1 MSTLHRV
8 LSALLHRGWDTV
20 GVEITSY
27 SDMDYLDVRHQHLAA
42 TAAQVE
48 SWLAKNCI
56 VVVELRYYEVTNYA
70 PEYARLKLLG
80 SDRREWKMDA
90 PSAAGCGFALNAAL
104 AEIAC
109 DDIDWNKAPA
119 DATHCRPSDKRFFKA
134 GPNAHARIWSVY
146 NIKDAWVAATNVRNS
161 QLGHLPFI
169 PRPTTDITLTERNFE
184 MSDEQAKALALET
197 RPMKVVMCKFGDT
210 DKEYAYWAPAD
221 AKQGDYGVVYA
232 NKNIIQSRDMPFAV
246 VQITQGEVLDTSRA
260 TKALLGT
267 FNEDFA
273 KHVEARIQH
282 MASVRTKLA
291 LKKKAFEEGAFY
303 EMMAKSDPEAAL
315 LLEELKQFQM

>member
-8 LSALLHRGWDTV
+8 LTV
-20 GVEITSY
+20 
-27 SDMDYLDVRHQHLAA
+27 L
-42 TAAQVE
+42 
-48 SWLAKNCI
+48 LAKNWM
-56 VVVELRYYEVTNYA
+56 
-70 PEYARLKLLG
+70 PDRLERSG
-80 SDRREWKMDA
+80 D
-90 PSAAGCGFALNAAL
+90 FALDVKNLQLACIADAAIRTSKTVLHFRRRGGGTYAAL
-104 AEIAC
+104 PMTNGVPLARRATCGHLHNDLEAALQQIAS
-109 DDIDWNKAPA
+109 DASAQKGAPDWSKAPP
-119 DATHCRPSDKRFFKA
+119 DATHYNPGNRYFYKV
-134 GPNAHARIWSVY
+134 GPNAHARMWGMYSG
-146 NIKDAWVAATNVRNS
+146 NPAWIAATHRRNED
-161 QLGHLPFI
+161 LDAAPFI

-303 EMMAKSDPEAAL
+303 EMMAKSDPEAAQ

>member
-1 MSTLHRV
+1 MST
-8 LSALLHRGWDTV
+8 
-20 GVEITSY
+20 
-27 SDMDYLDVRHQHLAA
+27 
-42 TAAQVE
+42 
-48 SWLAKNCI
+48 
-56 VVVELRYYEVTNYA
+56 
-70 PEYARLKLLG
+70 P
-80 SDRREWKMDA
+80 
-90 PSAAGCGFALNAAL
+90 
-104 AEIAC
+104 
-109 DDIDWNKAPA
+109 DWSKAPP
-119 DATHCRPSDKRFFKA
+119 DATHYNPGNHYFYKV
-134 GPNAHARIWSVY
+134 GPNAHARTWGMY
-146 NIKDAWVAATNVRNS
+146 CRNPAWLSATNRRNED
-161 QLGHLPFI
+161 LDAEPFI
-169 PRPTTDITLTERNFE
+169 PRPTTDITPTERNFE
-184 MSDEQAKALALET
+184 MPDEQAKALALET

-303 EMMAKSDPEAAL
+303 EMMAKSDPEAAQ

>member
-1 MSTLHRV
+1 M
-8 LSALLHRGWDTV
+8 LSEFTPAMPDPHPV
-20 GVEITSY
+20 
-27 SDMDYLDVRHQHLAA
+27 
-42 TAAQVE
+42 
-48 SWLAKNCI
+48 
-56 VVVELRYYEVTNYA
+56 
-70 PEYARLKLLG
+70 
-80 SDRREWKMDA
+80 
-90 PSAAGCGFALNAAL
+90 
-104 AEIAC
+104 
-109 DDIDWNKAPA
+109 DWSKAPP
-119 DATHCRPSDKRFFKA
+119 DATHYTPGNNYFFKA
-134 GPNAHARIWSVY
+134 GPNAHARSWNMYSG
-146 NIKDAWVAATNVRNS
+146 NPAWVAATNVRNS

-169 PRPTTDITLTERNFE
+169 PRPTTDITPTERNFE

-303 EMMAKSDPEAAL
+303 EMMAKSDPEAAQ